1 MDLSK
6 IMKASMEYVRCK
18 DDILM
23 NHVVNTGRD
32 EFMTYRDEV
41 ELADKIIRLI
51 NAVDKMIE
59 SL

>member
-23 NHVVNTGRD
+23 NHFVNTGKD
-32 EFMTYRDEV
+32 EFMTYGD
-41 ELADKIIRLI
+41 
-51 NAVDKMIE
+51 
-59 SL
+59 

>member
-23 NHVVNTGRD
+23 NQVVNTGRD
-32 EFMTYRDEV
+32 EFMTYGDEV

>member
-23 NHVVNTGRD
+23 NHIVNTGKD
-32 EFMTYRDEV
+32 EFMTYGDEV

-51 NAVDKMIE
+51 NAVDRMIE
-59 SL
+59 NL